1 MVSLIGVI
9 VAEVLPALFAPPVYF
24 IAVSCR
30 CIFKIT
36 VVVSSAVVYSKEKF
50 PAQATW
56 SVDACSSLLL
66 VDWKKYG
73 KFAFDIPVE
82 ESNGIIWPYPLELF

>member
-9 VAEVLPALFAPPVYF
+9 VAEVLPAHFAPPVYF

-36 VVVSSAVVYSKEKF
+36 AVVSSAVVYSNRKISG
-50 PAQATW
+50 A
-56 SVDACSSLLL
+56 
-66 VDWKKYG
+66 
-73 KFAFDIPVE
+73 
-82 ESNGIIWPYPLELF
+82 SNVVC